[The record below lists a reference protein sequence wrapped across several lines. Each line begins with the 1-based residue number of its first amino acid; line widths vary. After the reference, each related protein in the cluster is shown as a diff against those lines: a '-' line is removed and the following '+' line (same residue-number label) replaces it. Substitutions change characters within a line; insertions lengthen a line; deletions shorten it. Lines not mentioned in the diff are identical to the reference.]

1 MEEQRRILE
10 AQIAEA
16 QERKKM
22 EKEKEKLDDILDE
35 VRVKS
40 ELGIIDVDKKRK
52 AQLTKSVAEEQDKL
66 NRAQQEVLKRKGLIS
81 NMTSPDRQ
89 QAVSISHVLIL
100 CIFKCVFNVFIR
112 CSMRKIRVFGYHHSN
127 GSITRNSRI
136 TMHDE
141 QILIPMLITL
151 AVLIMGIYRRRFAP
165 PPGSILSSHREMC
178 KM

>member
-100 CIFKCVFNVFIR
+100 CIFKCGF
-112 CSMRKIRVFGYHHSN
+112 
-127 GSITRNSRI
+127 
-136 TMHDE
+136 
-141 QILIPMLITL
+141 
-151 AVLIMGIYRRRFAP
+151 
-165 PPGSILSSHREMC
+165 
-178 KM
+178 